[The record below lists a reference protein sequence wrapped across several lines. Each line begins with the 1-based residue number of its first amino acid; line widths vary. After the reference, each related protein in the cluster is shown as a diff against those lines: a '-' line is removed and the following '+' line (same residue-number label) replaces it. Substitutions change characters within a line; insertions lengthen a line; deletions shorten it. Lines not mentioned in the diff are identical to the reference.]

1 MNNVETVFCITSLKT
16 LISGALFLAS
26 PRSWL
31 GLNFGRLFPR
41 LVRSRHQTSPSSVSG
56 GEAEVSQ
63 VPVVEVEVAV
73 EYRCSLA
80 L

>member
-1 MNNVETVFCITSLKT
+1 MNSLNNVENDCFCIPSLKT

-26 PRSWL
+26 PRSRL

-41 LVRSRHQTSPSSVSG
+41 LVRSRHPTSTSSVSG

-63 VPVVEVEVAV
+63 VAVAV
-73 EYRCSLA
+73 WYGMV
-80 L
+80 